1 MFLRARLLFGML
13 FVAHCTFCQVLELTE
28 SGRVVVGN
36 RMGYWKDS
44 GDTVTID
51 NIDAIHF
58 DTLKKEGIPNFGFD
72 YSEYWFKMEVSNKTA
87 DTEWLLEI
95 DFAPLDKV
103 DFYIQDSSSRWVHM
117 TAGDLLPLQAR
128 DVLHRHPVF
137 PFQISQG
144 KTQTIYLHI
153 KTISSVQVPAI
164 IWNQKEF
171 ARASYH
177 TQIINGL
184 FYGAMFIMVFYQLF
198 LFFSIRD
205 KITFYYVLTLLA
217 MTNVVSFFQGY
228 NFLYLHPTRPVWN
241 DIFAIVSGPAFIVTS
256 TLLTRA
262 FLNLRT
268 LNRWLDVLL
277 LVNMAADVFMGI
289 LMFIYFREVSYKY
302 HHYFVLSHCLIAL
315 ISAGYGLYKNYR
327 PSRFYLLGWVSP
339 FIATGFFT
347 MGNLGFLSVYL
358 STGNS
363 GLMVGCILLM
373 LFISFALGD
382 RWSILEK
389 ENQLAKQAELER
401 EQEEKTRLEE
411 EVRNRT
417 LEIQQQN
424 LELEEVNH
432 VKDKLLSVVSH
443 DIRGP
448 LGSLHLALNLV
459 KSGSLS
465 ADEFQKVSEDLEG
478 RLTHTTEF
486 IDNLLQ
492 WAKLQMRGETF
503 EPDRIDLSK
512 LADESVKLL
521 EPQCAQ
527 KNILLKNHFQ
537 GTFEAY
543 ADLNMVRSVFRNLL
557 TNAIKFTKPNGT
569 IALSAYKVEHKII
582 ISVADSGVGIPE
594 KNRSKLFTISSV
606 ATQGTKQEKGTG
618 LGLLLCKEFV
628 EKNGGSIWFETQE
641 GKGTTF
647 YFSLPEFVEV
657 ASTDIGRANYEL
669 RQKS

>member
-1 MFLRARLLFGML
+1 MKAFLLTGLF
-13 FVAHCTFCQVLELTE
+13 FVANYTFCQPLELTE
-28 SGRVVVGN
+28 SGRIAVGN
-36 RMGYWKDS
+36 RMGYWQDTT
-44 GDTVTID
+44 DTVAID
-51 NIDAIHF
+51 NVEGF
-58 DTLKKEGIPNFGFD
+58 EFNTLKKQGIPNFGFD
-72 YSEYWFKMEVSNKTA
+72 YSAYWFKLELSNNSTQ
-87 DTEWLLEI
+87 TEWLLEI
-95 DFAPLDKV
+95 DFAPLDQV
-103 DFYIQDSSSRWVHM
+103 DFYIQDSTAKWVHM
-117 TAGDLLPLQAR
+117 TGGDLLPLRVR
-128 DVLHRHPVF
+128 DVTHRHPVF
-137 PFQISQG
+137 PFTLQVDQ
-144 KTQTIYLHI
+144 TQTVYLHI

-164 IWNQKEF
+164 IWSQKEF
-171 ARASYH
+171 AQASYH
-177 TQIINGL
+177 IQIINGL

-228 NFLYLHPTRPVWN
+228 NFLYLHPSRPVWN
-241 DIFAIVSGPAFIVTS
+241 DIFAIISGPAFIATS

-262 FLNLRT
+262 FLDLRK
-268 LNRWLDVLL
+268 LNNWLDNLL
-277 LVNMAADVFMGI
+277 LANMLTNVFIGI
-289 LMFIYFREVSYKY
+289 LMFIYFREISYKY
-302 HHYFVLSHCLIAL
+302 HHYFVLSHCFIAL
-315 ISAGYGLYKNYR
+315 LCAGYGLYKKYR
-327 PSRFYLLGWVSP
+327 PSRFYLLGWISP
-339 FIATGFFT
+339 FIAAGFFT
-347 MGNLGFLSVYL
+347 VGNLGLLSIYV
-358 STGNS
+358 STSNS
-363 GLMVGCILLM
+363 VLMIGCIMLM
-373 LFISFALGD
+373 LFVSFALGD

-389 ENQLAKQAELER
+389 ENQRAKQAELER
-401 EQEEKTRLEE
+401 EQEEKIHLEN

-417 LEIQQQN
+417 VEIQRQN
-424 LELEEVNH
+424 LQLEEVNH

-465 ADEFQKVSEDLEG
+465 AAEFQKVSEDLEA

-503 EPDRIDLSK
+503 EPDRLDLSK
-512 LADESVKLL
+512 LAEESVRLL
-521 EPQCAQ
+521 EPECAQ
-527 KNILLKNHFQ
+527 KNIRLQNHFQ
-537 GTFEAY
+537 GSFEAF

-569 IALSAYKVEHKII
+569 ISLGAYQVDRKII
-582 ISVADSGVGIPE
+582 VSVADSGVGIPE

-628 EKNGGSIWFETQE
+628 EKNGGTIWFETQE

-647 YFSLPEFVEV
+647 YFSLPEFSQASSEV
-657 ASTDIGRANYEL
+657 RGENYEV
-669 RQKS
+669 RTKFRS